1 MVQVQPYDLGRAA
14 ELRAE
19 DEANERDIVRRVQQ
33 QRARD
38 AATDRTVTLPARF
51 DVAVAQAQ
59 AQLAQAQEQLAQADH
74 AIRQKLGGLS
84 PALQRLRFE
93 DATADA
99 TAAVRAAEEH
109 LALALEARGA
119 QVLARQQLAQL
130 EASAPGRRAAI
141 EQQYRQQLAGLE
153 QELTAARAR
162 VASS

>member
-1 MVQVQPYDLGRAA
+1 MVQAFDTGWGSELAA
-14 ELRAE
+14 ETAE
-19 DEANERDIVRRVQQ
+19 LERDLERRVQQ

-38 AATDRTVTLPARF
+38 AATDRTVPLPARF
-51 DVAVAQAQ
+51 NVAVSQAQ
-59 AQLAQAQEQLAQADH
+59 AQLAQAQDQLAQADH

-84 PALQRLRFE
+84 PALQQLRYE

-99 TAAVRAAEEH
+99 AAAVRAAEER

-141 EQQYRQQLAGLE
+141 EQQYRQQLAGIDE
-153 QELTAARAR
+153 ELTAARAR